1 MLSCLVI
8 DITFYL
14 INENVILTFSLFKV
28 FSTRVEFV
36 LKQLEEK
43 MYYPFCFFTGI
54 MTHDMLSM
62 CSFAESPCKQSLCH
76 FLFECPRL

>member
-1 MLSCLVI
+1 MLSCHVI

-14 INENVILTFSLFKV
+14 INENVILTFKV

-36 LKQLEEK
+36 LKQLRK
-43 MYYPFCFFTGI
+43 NVLSILFFTGI

-62 CSFAESPCKQSLCH
+62 CSFAQSPCKQSLCH